1 MSCSATTGPADPAAA
16 AAVAPRAG
24 PLREGAAGP
33 RTRHRHQ
40 PRDQHHPRGAGHPAD
55 IDAIPP
61 RPGDQR
67 AADTRGH
74 RGTARRH
81 PPAGG
86 CRSSAGRLSASPAG
100 RAQPGPGTGVAMIS
114 QLLAYG
120 TGPLQHQA
128 CTEDL
133 GDIIENV
140 RRALTRQP
148 PLHRAEMLSGPAK
161 PMAPQSKRVRSHL
174 LENGHSQKWSPPSR
188 HPAPPVRSP
197 APRATR
203 HTGPGDWMPPRPPT
217 VRAFTPSGLDVA
229 THRSG

>member
-1 MSCSATTGPADPAAA
+1 
-16 AAVAPRAG
+16 
-24 PLREGAAGP
+24 
-33 RTRHRHQ
+33 
-40 PRDQHHPRGAGHPAD
+40 
-55 IDAIPP
+55 
-61 RPGDQR
+61 
-67 AADTRGH
+67 
-74 RGTARRH
+74 
-81 PPAGG
+81 
-86 CRSSAGRLSASPAG
+86 
-100 RAQPGPGTGVAMIS
+100 MIS